1 MPAVLALGLDPV
13 FVDPQ
18 AMGGL
23 SPAVI
28 RAFIDSE
35 LDRIRA
41 AGYEVESCLVDIG
54 ETAEAVLTEHLHK
67 RSFDCVLIGAGL
79 HAAEHA
85 LLFEKL
91 LNLVHDLATQAKICF
106 NTKPQDS
113 LEAVQRWVVP
123 TAGELRRSG

>member
-23 SPAVI
+23 SPAVV
-28 RAFIDSE
+28 RAFIDSQ

-41 AGYEVESCLVDIG
+41 AGYEVETCLVDLG
-54 ETAEAVLTEHLHK
+54 ETAEAVLTAQLRK
-67 RSFDCVLIGAGL
+67 RSFDCVMIGAGL
-79 HAAEHA
+79 SAPEHT

-91 LNLVHDLATQAKICF
+91 LNQVHTLATEAKICF
-106 NTKPQDS
+106 NTKPADS
-113 LEAVQRWVVP
+113 LEAVQRWV
-123 TAGELRRSG
+123 